1 MINLPASNSCLS
13 FSSSRLSLALVT
25 RASARGAALLPRTGE
40 ETCDPAGEARGEAM
54 GEASGEAAAEVE
66 GDASV
71 DRLLRDSVELEFDK
85 VLNLLNALHTR

>member
-1 MINLPASNSCLS
+1 M
-13 FSSSRLSLALVT
+13 ALVT

-40 ETCDPAGEARGEAM
+40 ARGDPAGEAK
-54 GEASGEAAAEVE
+54 GEASGEAPAEVE

-71 DRLLRDSVELEFDK
+71 ERLLRDSVELEFDK